1 MRLIICFLVFLVINT
16 TFAQDKK
23 TMTDEEY
30 AILRHKIRQNFNA
43 NTDSSLVYA
52 NQMAKSNNN
61 KHLVFANAA
70 LSVLWQN
77 KGKTELSKE
86 KYKTALYYLDK
97 IPDSQD
103 KIQLESYVYNYGG
116 LAEFDR
122 RNFGAALEK
131 FQEGIK
137 LSEKV
142 RDINQIVNF
151 KANIVLANE
160 VIGNY
165 KIAIKNGKELDKFLH
180 ENKDLFDKESYLNK
194 KSNINLSLGGSYED
208 YFKANQSK
216 RFLLDSAEYYYKRTI
231 DYSDNYLYNKITA
244 KLNLGNVYNWKGE
257 IKNAEKVYYE
267 VVLLCEE
274 NDQKELL
281 CIANFNLGDIYYI
294 LKKYDKALFFYKN
307 TDSLALLSNSN
318 ELDYLKSNYYQSKIY
333 TILKKPELA
342 YKHSMIYLNSKKEY
356 DAKLKKEK
364 TKVDQLQG
372 IGDLTKEMVAV
383 EENYKKDLL
392 LNKCLK
398 GFYTFFIIGIV
409 TLLVKSNRDK
419 NKANKKMSVLI
430 QELKASIEKETTSNF
445 KAELPEFDKV
455 ELKTENASLC
465 IDLTKENEI
474 VEKLLDLERNLEYL
488 NTDFTLAYVAKKIK
502 TNTTYLSYVVNKRFG
517 KSFGEYTN
525 ELKINYAIHKMI
537 TCDEYRKKSTQA
549 TAESVGFKNA
559 GSFAKSFRKRTGV
572 SPAQFANNI

>member
-1 MRLIICFLVFLVINT
+1 MRLIVSFLFFFILNAT
-16 TFAQDKK
+16 CAQH
-23 TMTDEEY
+23 TNSMSEEEY
-30 AILRHKIRQNFNA
+30 AILRHKIRTNFNA

-61 KHLVFANAA
+61 KHLAFANAA

-97 IPDSQD
+97 VPDSKD
-103 KIQLESYVYNYGG
+103 KIQLRSYIYNYGG

-122 RNFGAALEK
+122 RNFSAAIEK
-131 FQEGIK
+131 FQQGIK
-137 LSEKV
+137 LSQKIG
-142 RDINQIVNF
+142 DINQLVNF

-160 VIGNY
+160 VVGNY
-165 KIAIKNGKELDKFLH
+165 KLAIKNGKELDNFLH
-180 ENKDLFDKESYLNK
+180 ENKDLFDKESFLNK

-208 YFKANQSK
+208 YFKANKSK
-216 RFLLDSAEYYYKRTI
+216 RYLLDSAEYYYKKTV
-231 DYSDNYLYNKITA
+231 DYSDNYLFNKITA
-244 KLNLGNVYNWKGE
+244 KLNLGNVYNWKGNL
-257 IKNAEKVYYE
+257 KDAEKAYYQ

-281 CIANFNLGDIYYI
+281 CSANFNLGDVCYTQ
-294 LKKYDKALFFYKN
+294 KKYDKALFFYKN
-307 TDSLALLSNSN
+307 TDSLAILSNSN

-342 YKHSMIYLNSKKEY
+342 YEHSKIYLDSKKKYEE
-356 DAKLKKEK
+356 KLKKERSDVK
-364 TKVDQLQG
+364 ELQG
-372 IGDLTKEMVAV
+372 VDSQTEEMIAV
-383 EENYKKDLL
+383 EQNYKKDLFL
-392 LNKCLK
+392 DKSLK
-398 GFYTFFIIGIV
+398 GFYIFLIIGTV

-419 NKANKKMSVLI
+419 NKANKKMSAII
-430 QELKASIEKETTSNF
+430 QELKADIEKENGSF
-445 KAELPEFDKV
+445 AKV
-455 ELKTENASLC
+455 KLLESIKTENASLC
-465 IDLTKENEI
+465 IDLAKENEI
-474 VEKLLDLERNLEYL
+474 VEKLLELENNLEYL
-488 NTDFTLAYVAKKIK
+488 NTGFTLAYVAKKIK

-525 ELKINYAIHKMI
+525 ELKINYAINKMI
-537 TCDEYRKKSTQA
+537 TSETYRKKSTQA

>member
-1 MRLIICFLVFLVINT
+1 MRLIVSFLFFFILSA
-16 TFAQDKK
+16 TFAQHTKS
-23 TMTDEEY
+23 MTEEEY

-61 KHLVFANAA
+61 KHLAFANAA

-86 KYKTALYYLDK
+86 KYKKALYYLDK
-97 IPDSQD
+97 VPDSKD
-103 KIQLESYVYNYGG
+103 KIQLQSYIYNYGG

-122 RNFGAALEK
+122 RNFSAAIEK
-131 FQEGIK
+131 FQQGIK
-137 LSEKV
+137 LSEKIG
-142 RDINQIVNF
+142 DINQLVNF

-160 VIGNY
+160 VVGNY
-165 KIAIKNGKELDKFLH
+165 RLAIKNGKDLDNFLH
-180 ENKDLFDKESYLNK
+180 ENKDLFDQESFLNK

-208 YFKANQSK
+208 YFTANKNK
-216 RFLLDSAEYYYKRTI
+216 RFLLDSAEYYYKKTV
-231 DYSDNYLYNKITA
+231 DYSENYLFNKITA
-244 KLNLGNVYNWKGE
+244 KLNLGNVYNWKGNL
-257 IKNAEKVYYE
+257 KDAEKAYYQ

-281 CIANFNLGDIYYI
+281 CIANFNLGDVNYT
-294 LKKYDKALFFYKN
+294 LKKYDKALYFYKN
-307 TDSLALLSNSN
+307 TDSLAILSNSN

-342 YKHSMIYLNSKKEY
+342 YEHSRIYLESKKKY
-356 DAKLKKEK
+356 DAKLKKERSE
-364 TKVDQLQG
+364 VNELQG
-372 IGDLTKEMVAV
+372 IDTQTEEMIAV
-383 EENYKKDLL
+383 EQNYKKDLF
-392 LNKCLK
+392 LNKSLK
-398 GFYTFFIIGIV
+398 SFYIFLIIGIV

-419 NKANKKMSVLI
+419 NKANKKMSALI
-430 QELKASIEKETTSNF
+430 QELKADIEKENGSF
-445 KAELPEFDKV
+445 AKV
-455 ELKTENASLC
+455 KLLESIKTENASLC
-465 IDLTKENEI
+465 IDLAKENEI
-474 VEKLLDLERNLEYL
+474 VEKLLELETNLEYL
-488 NTDFTLAYVAKKIK
+488 NTGFTLAYVAKTIK

-525 ELKINYAIHKMI
+525 ELKINYAINKMI
-537 TCDEYRKKSTQA
+537 TSETYRKKSTQA

>member
-23 TMTDEEY
+23 ATTEEEY

-333 TILKKPELA
+333 TILKEPELA

-364 TKVDQLQG
+364 TKVDKLQG

>member
-1 MRLIICFLVFLVINT
+1 MRSIAFFLLFFIFNT
-16 TFAQDKK
+16 TFAQHAN

-61 KHLVFANAA
+61 KHLAFANAA

-77 KGKTELSKE
+77 KGKTELSRE
-86 KYKTALYYLDK
+86 KYKKALYYLDK
-97 IPDSQD
+97 VPDSQD
-103 KIQLESYVYNYGG
+103 KIQLKSYIYNYGG

-122 RNFGAALEK
+122 RNFSAALEK
-131 FQEGIK
+131 FHQGIK
-137 LSEKV
+137 LSQQIG
-142 RDINQIVNF
+142 DINQMVNF

-165 KIAIKNGKELDKFLH
+165 QLAIKNGRELDRFLH
-180 ENKDLFDKESYLNK
+180 ENKDLFDKESFLNK

-208 YFKANQSK
+208 YFKANK
-216 RFLLDSAEYYYKRTI
+216 NKKYLLDSAAYFYKKTI
-231 DYSDNYLYNKITA
+231 DYSDNYLFNKITA
-244 KLNLGNVYNWKGE
+244 KLNLGNVYNWKGN
-257 IKNAEKVYYE
+257 IKDAEKIYYQ

-281 CIANFNLGDIYYI
+281 CTANFNLGDIYYT

-318 ELDYLKSNYYQSKIY
+318 ELDYLKSNYYQSKVY
-333 TILKKPELA
+333 ALLKKPELA
-342 YKHSMIYLNSKKEY
+342 YRHSVIYLNSKRKY

-364 TKVDQLQG
+364 LAVNELQG
-372 IGDLTKEMVAV
+372 IGNLTKEMVSV
-383 EENYKKDLL
+383 ERNYKKDML
-392 LNKCLK
+392 LNKSLK
-398 GFYTFFIIGIV
+398 GFYIFLIIGII

-419 NKANKKMSVLI
+419 NKANKNMSALI
-430 QELKASIEKETTSNF
+430 QELKANIEKENNAFAKVKLLES
-445 KAELPEFDKV
+445 EKV
-455 ELKTENASLC
+455 ELKTESSSLS
-465 IDLTKENEI
+465 IDLAKENEI
-474 VEKLLDLERNLEYL
+474 VEKLLDLENNLEYL
-488 NTDFTLAYVAKKIK
+488 NKDFTLAYVAKKIK

-525 ELKINYAIHKMI
+525 ELKINYAINKMI
-537 TCDEYRKKSTQA
+537 TSETYRKKSTQA

>member
-1 MRLIICFLVFLVINT
+1 MRLIVSFLFFFILSA
-16 TFAQDKK
+16 TFAQHTKS
-23 TMTDEEY
+23 MTEEEY

-61 KHLVFANAA
+61 KHLAFANAA

-86 KYKTALYYLDK
+86 KYKKALYYLDK
-97 IPDSQD
+97 VPDSKD
-103 KIQLESYVYNYGG
+103 KIQLQSYVYNYGG

-122 RNFGAALEK
+122 RNFRAAIEK
-131 FQEGIK
+131 FQQGIK
-137 LSEKV
+137 LSEKIG
-142 RDINQIVNF
+142 DINQLVNF

-160 VIGNY
+160 VVGNY
-165 KIAIKNGKELDKFLH
+165 LLAIKNAKDLDNFLH
-180 ENKDLFDKESYLNK
+180 ENKDLFDKESFLNK

-208 YFKANQSK
+208 YFTANKSK
-216 RFLLDSAEYYYKRTI
+216 RFLLDSAEYYYKKTV
-231 DYSDNYLYNKITA
+231 DYSENYLFNKITA
-244 KLNLGNVYNWKGE
+244 KLNLGNVYNWKGNLKE
-257 IKNAEKVYYE
+257 AEKAYYQ

-281 CIANFNLGDIYYI
+281 CIANFNLGDVNYTQ
-294 LKKYDKALFFYKN
+294 KKYDKALFFYKN
-307 TDSLALLSNSN
+307 TDSLAILSNSN

-342 YKHSMIYLNSKKEY
+342 YAHSKIYLDSKKKYE
-356 DAKLKKEK
+356 AKLKKERSE
-364 TKVDQLQG
+364 VNELQG
-372 IGDLTKEMVAV
+372 IDSQTKEMIAV
-383 EENYKKDLL
+383 ERNYKEDLF
-392 LNKCLK
+392 LNKSLK
-398 GFYTFFIIGIV
+398 SFYIFLIIGIV

-419 NKANKKMSVLI
+419 NKANKKMSALI
-430 QELKASIEKETTSNF
+430 QELKADIEKENGSF
-445 KAELPEFDKV
+445 AKV
-455 ELKTENASLC
+455 KLLESIKTENASLC
-465 IDLTKENEI
+465 IDVTKENEI
-474 VEKLLDLERNLEYL
+474 VEKLLELESNLEYL
-488 NTDFTLAYVAKKIK
+488 NTGFTLAYVAKTIK

-525 ELKINYAIHKMI
+525 ELKINYAINKMI
-537 TCDEYRKKSTQA
+537 TSETYRKKSTQA

>member
-23 TMTDEEY
+23 AMTEEEY

-103 KIQLESYVYNYGG
+103 KIQLESYVCNYGG

-257 IKNAEKVYYE
+257 IKNAEKIYYE

-364 TKVDQLQG
+364 TKVDKLQG

-398 GFYTFFIIGIV
+398 GFYTFFIIAIV

>member
-1 MRLIICFLVFLVINT
+1 MRLIVSFLFFFILSA
-16 TFAQDKK
+16 TFAQHTKS
-23 TMTDEEY
+23 MTEEEY

-61 KHLVFANAA
+61 KHLAFANAA

-86 KYKTALYYLDK
+86 KYKKALYYLDK
-97 IPDSQD
+97 VPDSKD
-103 KIQLESYVYNYGG
+103 KIQLQSYIYNYGG

-122 RNFGAALEK
+122 RNFRAAIEK
-131 FQEGIK
+131 FQQGIK
-137 LSEKV
+137 LSEKIG
-142 RDINQIVNF
+142 DINQLVNF

-160 VIGNY
+160 VVGNY
-165 KIAIKNGKELDKFLH
+165 KLAIKNGKDLDNFLH
-180 ENKDLFDKESYLNK
+180 ENKDLFDQESFLNK

-208 YFKANQSK
+208 YFKANKSK
-216 RFLLDSAEYYYKRTI
+216 RFLLDSAEYYYKKTV
-231 DYSDNYLYNKITA
+231 DYSENYLFNKITA
-244 KLNLGNVYNWKGE
+244 KLNLGNVYNWKGNL
-257 IKNAEKVYYE
+257 KDAEKAYYQ

-281 CIANFNLGDIYYI
+281 CIANFNLGDVNYT
-294 LKKYDKALFFYKN
+294 LKKYDKALYFYKN
-307 TDSLALLSNSN
+307 TDSLAILSNSN

-342 YKHSMIYLNSKKEY
+342 YAHSKIYLDSKKKYE
-356 DAKLKKEK
+356 AKLKKERSE
-364 TKVDQLQG
+364 VNELQG
-372 IGDLTKEMVAV
+372 IDSQTKEMIAV
-383 EENYKKDLL
+383 ERNYKEDLF
-392 LNKCLK
+392 LNKSLK
-398 GFYTFFIIGIV
+398 SFYIFLIIGIV

-419 NKANKKMSVLI
+419 NKANKKMSALI
-430 QELKASIEKETTSNF
+430 QELKADIEKENGSF
-445 KAELPEFDKV
+445 AKV
-455 ELKTENASLC
+455 KLLESIKTENASLC
-465 IDLTKENEI
+465 IDLAKENEI
-474 VEKLLDLERNLEYL
+474 VEKLLELESNLEYL
-488 NTDFTLAYVAKKIK
+488 NTGFTLAYVAKTIK

-525 ELKINYAIHKMI
+525 ELKINYAINKMI
-537 TCDEYRKKSTQA
+537 TSESYRKKSTQA